1 MGFGLRK
8 PELFLSDRI
17 AVQLRSQTGEN
28 SSAIDLQ
35 KNYLLSQIYSLAIK
49 TFSPSFTSMRLCC
62 PCLLRNPVNIW
73 RHDPVFLKTVQ
84 FNSKL
89 PIPDFSSNF
98 WDGISIFK
106 AGSRSPSRKSRRILG
121 GIGVGFLR
129 TRGVGVRFFFIRL
142 RLRMS
147 NWILTRA
154 CGNGT
159 ISFETFIK
167 TDNSCYAP
175 RFPLITDC
183 YKIIDRQTWF
193 TLYEGSEILE
203 SSESENLGS

>member
-1 MGFGLRK
+1 MFFLQRAHIGCSLPQFLSLLSCIAGWLGLRLASELKCTAKIGFGLRK

-17 AVQLRSQTGEN
+17 AVQLRSQPGEN

-49 TFSPSFTSMRLCC
+49 TFSPSFTIMRLCC

-98 WDGISIFK
+98 
-106 AGSRSPSRKSRRILG
+106 
-121 GIGVGFLR
+121 
-129 TRGVGVRFFFIRL
+129 
-142 RLRMS
+142 
-147 NWILTRA
+147 
-154 CGNGT
+154 
-159 ISFETFIK
+159 
-167 TDNSCYAP
+167 
-175 RFPLITDC
+175 
-183 YKIIDRQTWF
+183 
-193 TLYEGSEILE
+193 
-203 SSESENLGS
+203 